1 MGKISKAM
9 KIVPES
15 MKNLS
20 KIADDVGDA
29 SRKTA
34 DKLKRTD
41 TGPSAVKPLDVGS
54 YKDLKAR
61 EVKGD
66 ALEHDHIPSSA
77 ALKKA
82 KEKELGRKLTPKEAR
97 AIHDRGATIE
107 VPKEVHAKGD
117 TWRGRNTTDRIE
129 SDSQDLSAAAQRD
142 YATTRRNLI
151 EHGYTPEQV
160 DKALERL
167 RELNRSMGI

>member
-15 MKNLS
+15 MRNLS

-41 TGPSAVKPLDVGS
+41 TGPVKALDVGS
-54 YKDLKAR
+54 YKDLKSR
-61 EVKGD
+61 EVVGD

-82 KEKELGRKLTPKEAR
+82 KERELGRKLTPAEAR
-97 AIHDRGATIE
+97 AIHDRGATVE

-117 TWRGRNTTDRIE
+117 TWRGKNTPEQIE
-129 SDSQDLSAAAQRD
+129 ADSRDLSAAAERD
-142 YATTRRNLI
+142 YATQRQNLI
-151 EHGYTPEQV
+151 DHGYSPEKV
-160 DKALERL
+160 DEAIAKM

>member
-1 MGKISKAM
+1 MGKISKAL

-15 MKNLS
+15 MRNLS

-29 SRKTA
+29 SRKAA

-41 TGPSAVKPLDVGS
+41 TGPVKALDVGS

-61 EVKGD
+61 EVVGD

-82 KEKELGRKLTPKEAR
+82 KERELGRKLTPAEAR

-117 TWRGRNTTDRIE
+117 TWRGKNTSEQIE
-129 SDSQDLSAAAQRD
+129 ADSRDLSGAAERD
-142 YATTRRNLI
+142 YATQRQNLI
-151 EHGYTPEQV
+151 DRGYSPEKV
-160 DKALERL
+160 DEAIAKM